1 MKPYELTITIVL
13 LIAFSL
19 PGMAQKRIINREVR
33 PQAPQTETI
42 KIEHIND
49 QDILRVASPEDTI
62 RIPLSEA
69 IRSKIEDL
77 KQSKVGTSIILK
89 DINGADVN
97 VLRVF
102 KSMKPGIYFR
112 NKMRKSISVLDEELR
127 I

>member
-1 MKPYELTITIVL
+1 MKPYELTISIVL

-33 PQAPQTETI
+33 PQAPKTESI

-77 KQSKVGTSIILK
+77 MQSNAGTSIIVK

-97 VLRVF
+97 VLRIL
-102 KSMKPGIYFR
+102 KSMKPGVYFR
-112 NKMRKSISVLDEELR
+112 NKMRKSISVFDEELR

>member
-1 MKPYELTITIVL
+1 MKPYELTIATL
-13 LIAFSL
+13 LLLSFSL
-19 PGMAQKRIINREVR
+19 PGMAQKRIINRETR
-33 PQAPQTETI
+33 PQAPKTESI

-62 RIPLSEA
+62 RIPLSDV
-69 IRSKIEDL
+69 IRNKIEEL
-77 KQSKVGTSIILK
+77 MQSQAGTSIILK

-102 KSMKPGIYFR
+102 KSMKPGVYFR
-112 NKMRKSISVLDEELR
+112 NKMRKSISVFDDELR

>member
-1 MKPYELTITIVL
+1 MKPYELTISIVL

-19 PGMAQKRIINREVR
+19 PGMAQKRVINREAR
-33 PQAPQTETI
+33 PQAPKTEI
-42 KIEHIND
+42 IMIEHIND

-62 RIPLSEA
+62 RNPMSEC
-69 IRSKIEDL
+69 IRTKLEDL

-112 NKMRKSISVLDEELR
+112 NKMKKSISLLDEEL
-127 I
+127 

>member
-1 MKPYELTITIVL
+1 MKPYELTIAAL
-13 LIAFSL
+13 LLLSFSL

-33 PQAPQTETI
+33 PQAPKTESI
-42 KIEHIND
+42 KIEHFND

-62 RIPLSEA
+62 RIPLSDV
-69 IRSKIEDL
+69 IRNKIEEL
-77 KQSKVGTSIILK
+77 MQSQAGTSIILK

-112 NKMRKSISVLDEELR
+112 NKMRKSISVFDDELR

>member
-1 MKPYELTITIVL
+1 MKPYELTISIVL

-19 PGMAQKRIINREVR
+19 PGMAQKRIVNRESR
-33 PQAPQTETI
+33 PQAPKTESI
-42 KIEHIND
+42 KIEHFND

-62 RIPLSEA
+62 RIPLSDV
-69 IRSKIEDL
+69 IRNKIEDL
-77 KQSKVGTSIILK
+77 MQSQAGTSIILK

-102 KSMKPGIYFR
+102 KSMKPGVYFR
-112 NKMRKSISVLDEELR
+112 NKMRKSISVFDEELR

>member
-1 MKPYELTITIVL
+1 MKPYGLTISIVL

-19 PGMAQKRIINREVR
+19 PGMAQKRIINREAR
-33 PQAPQTETI
+33 PQAPKTESI
-42 KIEHIND
+42 KIEHFND

-62 RIPLSEA
+62 RIPLSDV
-69 IRSKIEDL
+69 IRNKIEEL
-77 KQSKVGTSIILK
+77 MQSQAGTSIILK

>member
-1 MKPYELTITIVL
+1 MKPNELTITIIL

-19 PGMAQKRIINREVR
+19 PGVAQKRIVNREVR
-33 PQAPQTETI
+33 PQAPKTENI

-69 IRSKIEDL
+69 IRSRIEEL
-77 KQSKVGTSIILK
+77 MKSNVGTSIILR

-102 KSMKPGIYFR
+102 KSMKPGVYFR
-112 NKMRKSISVLDEELR
+112 NKMRKSISVFDEEFR

>member
-1 MKPYELTITIVL
+1 MKPYELTIATL
-13 LIAFSL
+13 LLLAFSL
-19 PGMAQKRIINREVR
+19 PAMAQKRIVNRESR
-33 PQAPQTETI
+33 PQAPKTESI

-62 RIPLSEA
+62 RIPLSDV
-69 IRSKIEDL
+69 IRNKIEEL
-77 KQSKVGTSIILK
+77 MQSQAGTSIILK

-112 NKMRKSISVLDEELR
+112 NKMRKSISVFDDELR

>member
-1 MKPYELTITIVL
+1 MKPYELTIATL
-13 LIAFSL
+13 LLLAFSL

-33 PQAPQTETI
+33 PQAPKTESI

-77 KQSKVGTSIILK
+77 MQSNAGTSIIVK

-97 VLRVF
+97 VLRVL
-102 KSMKPGIYFR
+102 KSMKPGVYFR
-112 NKMRKSISVLDEELR
+112 NKMRKSISVFDEELR

>member
-19 PGMAQKRIINREVR
+19 PGMAQKRIVNREVR

-69 IRSKIEDL
+69 IRSRIEEL
-77 KQSKVGTSIILK
+77 MKSNVGTSIILQ

>member
-1 MKPYELTITIVL
+1 MKPYELTISIVL

-19 PGMAQKRIINREVR
+19 PGMAQKRVINREAR
-33 PQAPQTETI
+33 PQAPKTEII

-62 RIPLSEA
+62 RIPMSEC
-69 IRSKIEDL
+69 IRTKLEDL

-89 DINGADVN
+89 DINGADVK

-112 NKMRKSISVLDEELR
+112 NKMRKSISVFDEEL
-127 I
+127 II

>member
-1 MKPYELTITIVL
+1 MKPYELTIATL
-13 LIAFSL
+13 LLLAFSL

-33 PQAPQTETI
+33 PQAPKTESI

-49 QDILRVASPEDTI
+49 QDVLRVASPEDTI